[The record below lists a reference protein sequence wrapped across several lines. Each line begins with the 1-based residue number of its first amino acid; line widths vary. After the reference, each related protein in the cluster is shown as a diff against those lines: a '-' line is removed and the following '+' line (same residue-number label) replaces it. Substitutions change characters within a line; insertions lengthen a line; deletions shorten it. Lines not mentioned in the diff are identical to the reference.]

1 MKRATLMVLAVAAL
15 TAVFSLGVLSAQ
27 QPPQAE
33 PQEVFCST
41 MKTGQLCSHGTT
53 DALKLTG
60 PKAEEW
66 VAAVRKYNR
75 AVNEATVQ
83 LQKEA
88 QTVLT
93 PEQLAEV
100 NRWFA
105 VGVNKEMNKML
116 QQALSTAAA
125 AAPHK
130 H

>member
-1 MKRATLMVLAVAAL
+1 MKRATLTIVAVAAL
-15 TAVFSLGVLSAQ
+15 AAVFSLGVLSAQ
-27 QPPQAE
+27 QQPPQT
-33 PQEVFCST
+33 QEVFCST

-60 PKAEEW
+60 PKAEQW

-83 LQKEA
+83 LQTEA
-88 QTVLT
+88 KTLLT
-93 PEQLAEV
+93 PEQQTEV

-105 VGVNKEMNKML
+105 VGVNTEMNKML
-116 QQALSTAAA
+116 QQALGNTS

>member
-1 MKRATLMVLAVAAL
+1 MKRAALTVLAVAAL

-60 PKAEEW
+60 PAAEQW

-93 PEQLAEV
+93 AQQLAEV

-105 VGVNKEMNKML
+105 IGVNKEMNKML
-116 QQALSTAAA
+116 QQAIAASA
-125 AAPHK
+125 PAAPHK